1 MRTSRTSPR
10 PRCRAAA
17 VALTATGVGTA
28 LLLAVPAH
36 AEPVLP
42 ALPPAPQVLPLDTRD
57 GLLGVPRGSLPALGT
72 PDLSGVPAVER
83 LPGLE
88 LTPLPATG
96 DTASATTRPA
106 TTRPAATPA
115 GS

>member
-1 MRTSRTSPR
+1 MRTPRTSTR
-10 PRCRAAA
+10 TRRRAAA

-96 DTASATTRPA
+96 DTPATTRPA